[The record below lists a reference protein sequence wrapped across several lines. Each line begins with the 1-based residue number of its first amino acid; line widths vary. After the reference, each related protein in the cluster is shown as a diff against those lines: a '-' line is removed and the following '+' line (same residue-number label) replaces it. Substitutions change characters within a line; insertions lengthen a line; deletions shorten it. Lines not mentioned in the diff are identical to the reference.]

1 MSKIK
6 VVIAD
11 SNFLIRQGIKSI
23 LEELAD
29 VKVVAEAQNS
39 TELEDYLQ
47 KKDVDVIVIDYS
59 TFKEN
64 EIEKIV
70 GYKNIGRLMCITNE
84 VNNDSIKRIIEKGVN
99 SHIFKDCDKQEIIDA
114 VYATSK
120 GERFFCGKI
129 LESLSHNDPNSTSNF
144 SCQAVKISNRE
155 AEIIRL
161 IAEGFTTKQIA
172 DILSLSSHTIVTHKK
187 NIFAKLG
194 INNTASLVLY
204 AMKENII
211 NS

>member
-6 VVIAD
+6 VIIAD
-11 SNFLIRQGIKSI
+11 PNFLVRQGIKSI
-23 LEELAD
+23 LEKLPD
-29 VKVVAEAQNS
+29 VKITAEVDNCID
-39 TELEDYLQ
+39 LEAFLQ
-47 KKDVDVIVIDYS
+47 KKEVDVIVLDYS
-59 TFKEN
+59 GFKEN

-70 GYKNIGRLMCITNE
+70 GYKNVGRLMCITNE
-84 VNNDSIKRIIEKGVN
+84 VNNDLIKKIIGKGVN

-120 GERFFCGKI
+120 GEKFFCGKI
-129 LESLSHNDPNSTSNF
+129 IESLAANDPNSTANF
-144 SCQAVKISNRE
+144 SCSAIKISNRE

-161 IAEGFTTKQIA
+161 IADGYTTKQIA
-172 DILSLSSHTIVTHKK
+172 DILNLSAHTIVTHKK
-187 NIFAKLG
+187 NIFSKLG